1 MIGCRQSAGHM
12 AALSLNFVTIVG
24 MSIGV
29 AAAAGAPDVAAM
41 NAPHQPFQIYGNT
54 YYVGTAGI
62 ASVLVTSEY
71 GHVLVDTG
79 LPESAPLIARNIET
93 LGFRLDEVKAI
104 VFSHAHLD
112 HVGGAAE
119 LQRLTGAQ
127 IYALRPAE
135 AVLRTGKLP
144 KDDPQAAARSR
155 AIPAPERVWV
165 ATDGQLLGVGGV
177 RLRVHAT
184 PGHTPGSATWTWD
197 ACEGSSCLDFVY
209 ADSLNPVAAGKY
221 KFKDHPDALAGFE
234 QSFKLLET
242 MPCQLLLTPHPDAA
256 TLAKLQQAGADA
268 DALTDESACKNFA
281 QSRREALQ
289 QRLAEE
295 R

>member
-1 MIGCRQSAGHM
+1 MIGCRQSAGRM
-12 AALSLNFVTIVG
+12 ATLPLKFFTVAGL
-24 MSIGV
+24 SIG
-29 AAAAGAPDVAAM
+29 AAAAAAPDHATM
-41 NAPHQPFQIYGNT
+41 NQPHEPFQIYGDT

-62 ASVLVTSEY
+62 ASVLIASDY

-79 LPESAPLIARNIET
+79 LPESAPLIAGNIQK
-93 LGFRLDEVKAI
+93 LGFELDDVKAI

-144 KDDPQAAARSR
+144 KDDPQAAGRSPP
-155 AIPAPERVWV
+155 IPTVERVWV
-165 ATDGQLLGVGGV
+165 ATDGQLLGVGGIRV
-177 RLRVHAT
+177 RVHAT

-197 ACEGSSCLDFVY
+197 ACEGSNCLSFVY
-209 ADSLNPVAAGKY
+209 ADTLTAVSAGRY
-221 KFKDHPDALAGFE
+221 KFKDHPAVLEGFE
-234 QSFKLLET
+234 QSFKLLES

-256 TLAKLQQAGADA
+256 TLARLQQANGDA
-268 DALTDESACKNFA
+268 EALTDENACSNYA
-281 QSRREALQ
+281 QQRHATLQ
-289 QRLAEE
+289 ARLAEE

>member
-1 MIGCRQSAGHM
+1 MIGCRQSAGRM
-12 AALSLNFVTIVG
+12 AALSLKVFTLAG
-24 MSIGV
+24 LSLGT
-29 AAAAGAPDVAAM
+29 AAAAAPDLEAM
-41 NAPHQPFQIYGNT
+41 NQPHKPFQIYGNT
-54 YYVGTAGI
+54 WYVGTAGL

-79 LPESAPLIARNIET
+79 LPESAPLIAKNIQE
-93 LGFRLDEVKAI
+93 LGFALDDVKAI
-104 VFSHAHLD
+104 VFSHAHAD
-112 HVGGAAE
+112 HAGGAAE

-144 KDDPQAAARSR
+144 KDDPQYAAKSPD
-155 AIPAPERVWV
+155 IPKVERIWV
-165 ATDGQLLGVGGV
+165 ATDGQLLGVGGI

-209 ADSLNPVAAGKY
+209 ADSLNPVSAGKY
-221 KFKDHPDALAGFE
+221 KFKDHPEALAGFE
-234 QSFKLLET
+234 QSFKLLEG
-242 MPCQLLLTPHPDAA
+242 MPCQLLLPSHPDAA
-256 TLAKLQQAGADA
+256 TLARLEQAKSDA
-268 DALTDESACKNFA
+268 AALTDENACRNYAK
-281 QSRREALQ
+281 QKREALQ
-289 QRLAEE
+289 ARLAEE